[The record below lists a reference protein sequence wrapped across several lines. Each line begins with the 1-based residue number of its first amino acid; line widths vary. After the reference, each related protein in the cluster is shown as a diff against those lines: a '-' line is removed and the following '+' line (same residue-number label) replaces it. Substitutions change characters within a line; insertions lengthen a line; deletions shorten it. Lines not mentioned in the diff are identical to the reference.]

1 MTEWLSLAE
10 IKAYTKI
17 TDTSQDADIQFQ
29 LDNFRAQSVVIDYI
43 DQDEDYALPVAYE
56 QRFAKYVLYLVSE
69 MQPTTSSNRAIKTQ
83 SFDGQSITYEDSG
96 GTSTTTGSLSMFNGL
111 RSVWR

>member
-29 LDNFRAQSVVIDYI
+29 LDNFRAQTRVARYINRGLDY
-43 DQDEDYALPVAYE
+43 ELPVDFE
-56 QRFAKYVLYLVSE
+56 QSYSKYVLYLVSE
-69 MQPTTSSNRAIKTQ
+69 MQPATASTRAIKTQ
-83 SFDGQSITYEDSG
+83 QFDGQSITYEDSG
-96 GTSTTTGSLSMFNGL
+96 GSSSTTGALSLFNAL
-111 RSVWR
+111 RKVWA

>member
-1 MTEWLSLAE
+1 MTEWLTLAE

-29 LDNFRAQSVVIDYI
+29 LDNFRGQRRVLDYI
-43 DQDEDYALPVAYE
+43 AQNEEYTLPVDCE
-56 QRFAKYVLYLVSE
+56 QAFAKYILYLVKE
-69 MQPTTSSNRAIKTQ
+69 MQPTTASTRAIKTQ

-96 GTSTTTGSLSMFNGL
+96 GSSSTTGALSMFKPL
-111 RSVWR
+111 RKFWA

>member
-29 LDNFRAQSVVIDYI
+29 LDNFRGQTRVVRYINRGLDYV
-43 DQDEDYALPVAYE
+43 LPVDFE
-56 QRFAKYVLYLVSE
+56 QAFAKYILYLVKE
-69 MQPTTSSNRAIKTQ
+69 MQPTTASNRVVKSW
-83 SFDGQSITYEDSG
+83 SFDGESQTFEDSG
-96 GTSTTTGSLSMFNGL
+96 GSSSTTGALSMFKPL
-111 RSVWR
+111 RKFWA